1 MHDTTPEEFGNA
13 AFFSTVRP
21 TVNTKPSQK
30 TELYETLFRPEEFE
44 NGLVFSVD
52 GNHFQK

>member
-21 TVNTKPSQK
+21 TVHTKPSQK
-30 TELYETLFRPEEFE
+30 TEPYETLFRPEEFE
-44 NGLVFSVD
+44 NGLAF
-52 GNHFQK
+52 